1 MNDLAHFDDLVE
13 HQDRGADLVVVHPV
27 TGERMQDVVLTIAGP
42 DSDTA
47 RCARVRFSDELMSFR
62 NRPPADELER
72 MEVERLA
79 RLVIGWRVSRDGKPV
94 GFSFTNVVR
103 LLTSLQFIREQ
114 VERFSQDRAVYFM
127 RIVGNG

>member
-27 TGERMQDVVLTIAGP
+27 TGERMPDVVLTIAGP

-47 RCARVRFSDELMSFR
+47 RRSRIKFSDELMAFR

-72 MEVERLA
+72 MEIERIA
-79 RLVIGWRVSRDGKPV
+79 RLVIGWKVKRDGKPV
-94 GFSFTNVVR
+94 EFSFTNVVK
-103 LLTSLQFIREQ
+103 LLTGLHFVREQ
-114 VERFSQDRAVYFM
+114 VEQFSQNRAPYFL
-127 RIVGNG
+127 RTL